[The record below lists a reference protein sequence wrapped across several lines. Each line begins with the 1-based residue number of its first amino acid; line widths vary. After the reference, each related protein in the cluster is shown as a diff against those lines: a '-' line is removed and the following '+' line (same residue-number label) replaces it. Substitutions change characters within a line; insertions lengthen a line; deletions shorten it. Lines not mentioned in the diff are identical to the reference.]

1 MVLVDGAAGAQLV
14 AGIVLSES
22 EASLAA
28 QTHREPRTGGGCRE
42 GRLYLVEGRV
52 NGSQLG

>member
-1 MVLVDGAAGAQLV
+1 MALVDGAAGAQLV